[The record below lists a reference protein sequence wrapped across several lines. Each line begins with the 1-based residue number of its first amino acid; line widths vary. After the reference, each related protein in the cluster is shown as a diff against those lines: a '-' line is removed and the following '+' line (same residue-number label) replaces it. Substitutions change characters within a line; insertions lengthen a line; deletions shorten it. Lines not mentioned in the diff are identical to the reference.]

1 MNRRPRVSPE
11 TAWNVFRRLECLKA
25 VERYLEQT
33 HENPGQLLNVK
44 AIMAG
49 YMAPQGQDDEKHFQW
64 DDCIEREGKANA
76 LEQSMWIEGADRA
89 GPIPLRSSYT
99 SPPPAV
105 GSTLTLAVCSG
116 TLSGWQIETAADSRA
131 PELGYSVFHCGQ
143 GVLQVYRAVALE
155 VDFANSDP
163 ESMRA
168 TWTNCRCAISSDL
181 GQDGVRLLYSIG
193 DMSLCRDMIALE
205 AEDNE
210 DESNEDEE

>member
-1 MNRRPRVSPE
+1 MFGTSIPIVPSELTAPAGSNNPGLFFLNQLLGRGEPEFIYENRRTTILLSP
-11 TAWNVFRRLECLKA
+11 A
-25 VERYLEQT
+25 
-33 HENPGQLLNVK
+33 LL
-44 AIMAG
+44 G
-49 YMAPQGQDDEKHFQW
+49 
-64 DDCIEREGKANA
+64 
-76 LEQSMWIEGADRA
+76 
-89 GPIPLRSSYT
+89 
-99 SPPPAV
+99 
-105 GSTLTLAVCSG
+105 
-116 TLSGWQIETAADSRA
+116 QIETAADSRA